1 MQTIGERLEEARKRK
16 GISIREASEATKIR
30 SEYLHKL
37 ESNSFDFNLPEI
49 YIRGFLRNYAV
60 YLKLNG
66 DKLMADYRTLI
77 PSEGRTSRRDNREIY
92 GRVDLGPTPTRTAT
106 TDSAP
111 ATVDSTAPSPSTSVN
126 VRSTNFPASA
136 NTSAAPIDAGLVI
149 KIAMAAA
156 AVVLLLALYFSIR
169 AVSGGSAK
177 PAITEVK
184 PVAQQT
190 QTLML
195 TAIGPVDVQVRE
207 ETVDGPIVWKGHLEA
222 NDNHSLTKRGKVY
235 LTASE
240 MSNLQIEI
248 GGKRAPNQYSGRL
261 TVQIP

>member
-49 YIRGFLRNYAV
+49 YIRGFLRSYAV

-66 DKLMADYRTLI
+66 DKLMADYKTLV
-77 PSEGRTSRRDNREIY
+77 PSEGRNSRRDNREVY
-92 GRVDLGPTPTRTAT
+92 GRVDLGPPTARPT
-106 TDSAP
+106 TTEPAP
-111 ATVDSTAPSPSTSVN
+111 ATEDSNTTSPSAAVN
-126 VRSTNFPASA
+126 VRPSSFSVSA
-136 NTSAAPIDAGLVI
+136 NTNAVPIDLGLVI
-149 KIAMAAA
+149 KIAVMAGLAI
-156 AVVLLLALYFSIR
+156 VFIFALYFGIR
-169 AVSGGSAK
+169 AFSGGSARQ
-177 PAITEVK
+177 AATELR
-184 PVAQQT
+184 PVPQ

-207 ETVDGPIVWKGHLEA
+207 DATNGPIIWKGHLEA
-222 NDNHSLTKRGKVY
+222 NDNHSMTKRGRVF
-235 LTASE
+235 LSASE
-240 MSNLQIEI
+240 MGNLQIEV
-248 GGKRAPNQYSGRL
+248 GGKRAPNPYSGNL